1 MTYDPYTATS
11 APGNTA
17 PFAGGAVAADVAAG
31 LLEEAVRFLRG
42 RFDLDDA
49 AEFVTYAL
57 HLMGR

>member
-1 MTYDPYTATS
+1 
-11 APGNTA
+11 
-17 PFAGGAVAADVAAG
+17 VAADVAAG